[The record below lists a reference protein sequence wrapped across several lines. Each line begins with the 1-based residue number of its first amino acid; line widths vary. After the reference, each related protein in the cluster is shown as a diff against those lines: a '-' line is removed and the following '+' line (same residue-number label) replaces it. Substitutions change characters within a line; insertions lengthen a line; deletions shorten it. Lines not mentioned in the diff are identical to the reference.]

1 VEVFFADCE
10 RFKSTNSRRAK
21 ASFGGPTSPWSLQ
34 LLDTEL
40 QLDIKF
46 DAVAIR
52 EELGANSADSAMV
65 LVLIY
70 AVFWP

>member
-1 VEVFFADCE
+1 
-10 RFKSTNSRRAK
+10 
-21 ASFGGPTSPWSLQ
+21 